1 MKPILDVR
9 HLSVNFKTRKGNYT
23 VVQDVSFH
31 VDHGEILGI
40 AGESGCGKSVT
51 SLSIL
56 GLLPDNGYL
65 SAGEILFDERNLV
78 KYPDLALCDI
88 RGNEI
93 AMIFQDP
100 LSSLNPTMSIGD
112 QLIEPYRIYKNYS
125 RPQAEKAAL
134 EMLKESGYSFPR

>member
-9 HLSVNFKTRKGNYT
+9 HLSINFKTRKGEYT

-31 VDHGEILGI
+31 VDRGEILGI

-65 SAGEILFDERNLV
+65 SAGEILFDERD
-78 KYPDLALCDI
+78 P
-88 RGNEI
+88 GEI
-93 AMIFQDP
+93 P
-100 LSSLNPTMSIGD
+100 
-112 QLIEPYRIYKNYS
+112 
-125 RPQAEKAAL
+125 
-134 EMLKESGYSFPR
+134 